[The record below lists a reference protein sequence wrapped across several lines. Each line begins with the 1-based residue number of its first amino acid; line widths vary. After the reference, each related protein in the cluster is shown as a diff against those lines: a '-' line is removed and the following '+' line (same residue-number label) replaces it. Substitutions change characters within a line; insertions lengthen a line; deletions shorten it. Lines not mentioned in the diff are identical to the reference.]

1 MVLGILGAM
10 LTTTPTTIHAATM
23 AVEEVN
29 NDALVVTVSEFNNA
43 EVSTTVWYKLTGTV
57 KNLKDGDQYG
67 NFDLED
73 ETGSVY
79 VYGLLSEK
87 GGAKKLFQEL
97 AAAQGIT
104 NGSKITII
112 GNRGVYNEKIEVLN
126 AYFVSNG
133 DNSEENVNEVLTV
146 TYNNSSTINNGQY
159 TGTLAD
165 GTVLGFYLYSSSAYF
180 CGAITSAVSVVVPEK
195 VSYNGTE
202 YNVQYFGYS
211 SGRTIDFDEA
221 PNVISLT
228 LPSVLTYIY
237 NYVPSSVS
245 ELHLLGTTPP
255 RIYSSGYISSSTT
268 VFVPKSAYGTYQNY
282 CNNGNNGWNTSI
294 DLKVEGWEPQSYTV
308 TVNTVGTLAN
318 QLLSIVEQWTDVDEL
333 TIIGHL
339 NSEDM
344 KIFSRMT
351 QLRKL
356 DLSQTDITSI
366 GGCGGLSKLE
376 EIILPST
383 ILTVEDGSFI
393 GCLKLNSIDLPN
405 ATMIGSSAFTFS
417 GLNNISLP
425 NATSIGAGSFSEC
438 SNITSVTIPKV
449 KEVPSNC
456 FKNCKSLSLINLKN
470 VESIGSRAFYN
481 CASIV
486 ELNISKA
493 TSLSSSETSYPETF
507 SGCKSLTKVILA
519 EGLKNIPYQCFYNC
533 TSLSEVSFP
542 LTLESIE
549 EEAFSGCP
557 FSILELPEGLRI
569 IHGFAFGDKYG
580 YGDTPDIL
588 TSVSLP
594 STIQQINKAFSG
606 CKNIKEVYCYA
617 VVPPTSN
624 GFNNLGSITLHVPA
638 FSVAAYKLDDNW
650 YKFGSIVAMDG
661 TIDNLTINSNF
672 TINNFTGLSDNVNL
686 NVVAQEQASSSSWYE
701 STSYSVGH
709 LSVNAESNFTVGSYL
724 QTANF
729 SSYITSYG
737 DYDDYGYSTTIY
749 TYPYCA
755 TLIAQNEMSADNIT
769 SKITLPTGKWSF
781 ISFPFDVRVTD
792 IIVPEGTSWVIRRY
806 SGEDRASM
814 SGSTW
819 KNVEYGEILNANKGH
834 IIHCVNS
841 TNKSVEFSFKAVN
854 NENRNNIFTNQNV
867 STALTEYVS
876 ESEFN
881 KSWNLVG
888 NPYPAY
894 YDTRYMF
901 FSGPITVWNPN
912 YERYDAYSTT
922 DDSYVM
928 KPFEAFFVQRQDDG
942 ESILFNRNGRQHDL
956 TIRDISSD
964 PDRWKAPRRV
974 SQSNER
980 YLLNLIISDG
990 TSEDKTRVVFNSMA
1004 SKNYEIDKDA
1014 EKMFSTSMKAP
1025 QIYTMEDGYAFAI
1038 NERPEDQGTI
1048 LVGARFVHEGNY
1060 TLSTDNEKSV
1070 KLIDYEIGIVFD
1082 LDKNHPYTFNASS
1095 GISETRFEIQAESV
1109 TAISSIRLDDK
1120 NNHGIYTLDGKYIGN
1135 SSSSLPKGIY
1145 IKKDANAVKKV
1156 YVK

>member
-1 MVLGILGAM
+1 MKSIYSLLVIGMLSTILSAVPMTTKASDVL
-10 LTTTPTTIHAATM
+10 
-23 AVEEVN
+23 E
-29 NDALVVTVSEFNNA
+29 
-43 EVSTTVWYKLTGTV
+43 
-57 KNLKDGDQYG
+57 
-67 NFDLED
+67 
-73 ETGSVY
+73 
-79 VYGLLSEK
+79 
-87 GGAKKLFQEL
+87 
-97 AAAQGIT
+97 
-104 NGSKITII
+104 
-112 GNRGVYNEKIEVLN
+112 
-126 AYFVSNG
+126 
-133 DNSEENVNEVLTV
+133 V
-146 TYNNSSTINNGQY
+146 TYNSSSTINYGQY
-159 TGTLAD
+159 TGTLED
-165 GTVLGFYLYSSSAYF
+165 GTVLGFYRSGSSTYF
-180 CGAITSAVSVVVPEK
+180 CGAITSATALVVPEK
-195 VSYNGTE
+195 ILYSGTE
-202 YNVQYFGYS
+202 YEVNNFGRYS
-211 SGRTIDFDEA
+211 GDNIDFDEA

-255 RIYSSGYISSSTT
+255 RIYSSGYISYSTT

-282 CNNGNNGWNTSI
+282 CNNGNNGWNISI

-308 TVNTVGTLAN
+308 TVNTARTLAN
-318 QLLSIVEQWTDVDEL
+318 QLLAVVEQWTDVDEL

-366 GGCGGLSKLE
+366 GGCGGLAKLE
-376 EIILPST
+376 EVLLPTTVKSIENDAFSTCKRLKIISLDNVETIGSYSFYQCQMLVEP
-383 ILTVEDGSFI
+383 ILTKV
-393 GCLKLNSIDLPN
+393 KV
-405 ATMIGSSAFTFS
+405 IGSYAFAMGTNYSNYYDKLS
-417 GLNNISLP
+417 GGLISVNIP
-425 NATSIGAGSFSEC
+425 IAETIEEGAFCGC
-438 SNITSVTIPKV
+438 MQLHSVSIPKV
-449 KEVPSNC
+449 KKIGKAAFANC
-456 FKNCKSLSLINLKN
+456 PYIPEINISKVTELGDFAFYIDSRLDNLSLSLSKVTLSNELSEIP
-470 VESIGSRAFYN
+470 SYCFYG
-481 CASIV
+481 CSALTEI
-486 ELNISKA
+486 EL
-493 TSLSSSETSYPETF
+493 P
-507 SGCKSLTKVILA
+507 KSL
-519 EGLKNIPYQCFYNC
+519 LKIGY
-533 TSLSEVSFP
+533 S
-542 LTLESIE
+542 
-549 EEAFSGCP
+549 AFRGAG
-557 FSILELPEGLRI
+557 IQDAIIPEGVLFI
-569 IHGFAFGDKYG
+569 DG
-580 YGDTPDIL
+580 YNFTKAKTI
-588 TSVSLP
+588 TIP
-594 STIQQINKAFSG
+594 STIQTISNDAFT
-606 CKNIKEVYCYA
+606 YCGALTDVICNA
-617 VVPPTSN
+617 VVPPTTTTFNTNVLDYYSVVPSN
-624 GFNNLGSITLHVPA
+624 VTLHVPA

-650 YKFGSIVAMDG
+650 YLFGSIVPLDG
-661 TIDNLTINSNF
+661 TIDNLTINSYF
-672 TINNFTGLSDNVNL
+672 TINNFTGLSNNVNL
-686 NVVAQEQASSSSWYE
+686 NVVAQEQASSSSRYE
-701 STSYSVGH
+701 STSYTVGR
-709 LSVNAESNFTVGSYL
+709 LTVNAESIFTVGSYL

-729 SSYITSYG
+729 SSYTTSYG
-737 DYDDYGYSTTIY
+737 DYDDYGYRTTIY

-769 SKITLPTGKWSF
+769 SKITLPTGRWSF

-819 KNVEYGEILNANKGH
+819 KNVEYGEILNANQGY

-867 STALTEYVS
+867 STALSEYVS

-881 KSWNLVG
+881 KNWNLVG

-980 YLLNLIISDG
+980 YLLNLILSDG
-990 TSEDKTRVVFNSMA
+990 NSEDKTRVVFNSAA
-1004 SKNYEIDKDA
+1004 SMNYEIDKDA

-1048 LVGARFVHEGNY
+1048 LVGARFVHDGNY
-1060 TLSTDNEKSV
+1060 TLSTDNEKSI

-1082 LDKNHPYTFNASS
+1082 LDKNHPYNFNASS

-1120 NNHGIYTLDGKYIGN
+1120 NNHGMYTLDGKYIGN